1 MSDII
6 YPDRGIPEALRAKL
20 EFEYGEDA
28 DKILAA
34 FERERPVTFRV
45 NRLKADEK
53 RVFQEFAGF
62 TLRRAAFYEDAFI
75 LEGASE
81 RDVQKTSLYEE
92 GGIYLQSL
100 SSMLPPLF
108 VEPKAGESILDMT
121 AAPGG
126 KTTQLSALSGGGAL
140 ITACER
146 DKFRFER
153 LRYNVEK
160 QGAGRVTLL
169 NEDARNLSPYFR
181 FDKVLLDAPCSGSG
195 TLSPSNPVR
204 WSEKLL
210 AKCVLLQRALLKK
223 AFELLKPGGTLV
235 YSTCSVLREE
245 NEEAISSLK
254 GARLVPLAPPEGVPL
269 LPSAE
274 GTLCVRPD
282 GLFEGFFVAKLQKLS

>member
-1 MSDII
+1 MSDIV
-6 YPDRGIPEALRAKL
+6 YRDRGIPEALRAKL

-45 NRLKADEK
+45 NRLKADEG
-53 RVFQEFAGF
+53 RVLREFAGM

-81 RDVQKTSLYEE
+81 RDVQKTALYEE
-92 GGIYLQSL
+92 GGLYLQSL

-126 KTTQLSALSGGGAL
+126 KTTQLSALSGGSAL

-153 LRYNVEK
+153 LKYNVEK

-254 GARLVPLAPPEGVPL
+254 GARLVPISPPEGVPL

>member
-1 MSDII
+1 MSDIT
-6 YPDRGIPEALRAKL
+6 YPDRGIPEALQEKL
-20 EFEYGEDA
+20 KAQYGEGFGE
-28 DKILAA
+28 ILAA
-34 FERERPVTFRV
+34 FEKERPVTFRV

-53 RVFQEFAGF
+53 RVLQEFAGM

-75 LEGASE
+75 LVDASE
-81 RDVQKTSLYEE
+81 RDVQKTALYEE

-108 VEPKAGESILDMT
+108 VEPEAGESILDMT

-160 QGAGRVTLL
+160 QGVSRVTLL
-169 NEDARNLSPYFR
+169 NEDARTLSPYFR

-210 AKCVLLQRALLKK
+210 AKCMSLQRALLKK

-235 YSTCSVLREE
+235 YSSCSVLREE

-254 GARLVPLAPPEGVPL
+254 GVRLVPIAPPEGVPL
-269 LPSAE
+269 LPSLE
-274 GTLCVRPD
+274 GMLCVKPD

>member
-1 MSDII
+1 MSDIT
-6 YPDRGIPEALRAKL
+6 YPDRGIPEALQEKL
-20 EFEYGEDA
+20 KAQYGEDS
-28 DKILAA
+28 DKICAA
-34 FERERPVTFRV
+34 FEKERPVTFRV

-53 RVFQEFAGF
+53 RVLQEFAGM

-75 LEGASE
+75 LEDAAE
-81 RDVQKTSLYEE
+81 RDVQKTALYEE

-108 VEPKAGESILDMT
+108 VEPGAGESILDMT

-160 QGAGRVTLL
+160 QRASRVTLL

-210 AKCVLLQRALLKK
+210 AKCMSLQRALLKK

-235 YSTCSVLREE
+235 YSTCSVLRVE

-254 GARLVPLAPPEGVPL
+254 GVRLVPIAPPEGVPL
-269 LPSAE
+269 LPSLE
-274 GTLCVRPD
+274 GTLCVKPD

>member
-1 MSDII
+1 MSDVILED
-6 YPDRGIPEALRAKL
+6 PVLPAALQAKL
-20 EFEYGEDA
+20 AAQYGEMS
-28 DKILAA
+28 KEICAA
-34 FERERPVTFRV
+34 FQRDRPVTFRL

-53 RVFQEFAGF
+53 RVLREFAGL
-62 TLRRAAFYEDAFI
+62 TLGRVPFYEDAFI

-81 RDVQKTSLYEE
+81 RDVQKTALYEE

-126 KTTQLSALSGGGAL
+126 KTTQLSALSRGGAL

-146 DKFRFER
+146 DQFRFER
-153 LRYNVEK
+153 LKYNVEK
-160 QGAGRVTLL
+160 QGAPRVTLL
-169 NEDARNLSPYFR
+169 KEDARNLSPFFR
-181 FDKVLLDAPCSGSG
+181 FDKILLDAPCSGSG
-195 TLSPSNPVR
+195 TLSPSDRVR

-210 AKCVLLQRALLKK
+210 AKCILLQRALLKK

-235 YSTCSVLREE
+235 YSTCSILREE

-254 GARLVPLAPPEGVPL
+254 GARLVSLDPPEGVPL

-274 GTLCVRPD
+274 GTLCVKTD
-282 GLFEGFFVAKLQKLS
+282 GLFEGFFVAKLQKP

>member
-1 MSDII
+1 MSDIV
-6 YPDRGIPEALRAKL
+6 YRDRDIPEALRAKL
-20 EFEYGEDA
+20 NAQYGEEA

-45 NRLKADEK
+45 NRLKADEG
-53 RVFQEFAGF
+53 RVLREFAGM

-81 RDVQKTSLYEE
+81 RDVQKTALYEE

-126 KTTQLSALSGGGAL
+126 KTTQLSALSGDGAL

-153 LRYNVEK
+153 LKYNVEK

-169 NEDARNLSPYFR
+169 NEDARNLSPFFR

-254 GARLVPLAPPEGVPL
+254 GARLVPIAPPEGVPL

-274 GTLCVRPD
+274 GMLCVEPD
-282 GLFEGFFVAKLQKLS
+282 GLFEGFFVAKLQKLV

>member
-1 MSDII
+1 MSDIV
-6 YPDRGIPEALRAKL
+6 YRGRGIPEALRAKL

-34 FERERPVTFRV
+34 FTKERPVTFRV
-45 NRLKADEK
+45 NRLKADEG
-53 RVFQEFAGF
+53 RVLREFAGM
-62 TLRRAAFYEDAFI
+62 TLRRAAFYEDAFL

-92 GGIYLQSL
+92 GGLYLQSL

-153 LRYNVEK
+153 LKYNVEK

-195 TLSPSNPVR
+195 TLSPLNPVR

-254 GARLVPLAPPEGVPL
+254 GARLVPIEAPKGVPL

-282 GLFEGFFVAKLQKLS
+282 GLFEGFFVAKLLKLA

>member
-1 MSDII
+1 MSDIT
-6 YPDRGIPEALRAKL
+6 YPDRGIPEALQEKL
-20 EFEYGEDA
+20 KAQYGEDS
-28 DKILAA
+28 DKICAA
-34 FERERPVTFRV
+34 FEKERPLTFRV

-53 RVFQEFAGF
+53 RVLQEFAGM

-75 LEGASE
+75 LEDASE
-81 RDVQKTSLYEE
+81 RDVQKTALYEE

-108 VEPKAGESILDMT
+108 VEPGAGESILDMT

-160 QGAGRVTLL
+160 QGVSRVTLL
-169 NEDARNLSPYFR
+169 NEDARTLSPYFR

-210 AKCVLLQRALLKK
+210 AKCMSLQRALLKK

-254 GARLVPLAPPEGVPL
+254 GVRLVPIAPPEGVPL
-269 LPSAE
+269 LPSLE
-274 GTLCVRPD
+274 GMLCVKPD

>member
-20 EFEYGEDA
+20 EYEYGKDA
-28 DKILAA
+28 EKILAA

-45 NRLKADEK
+45 NRLKADEG
-53 RVFQEFAGF
+53 RVLREFAGM

-92 GGIYLQSL
+92 GGLYLQSL

-153 LRYNVEK
+153 LKYNVEK

-169 NEDARNLSPYFR
+169 NEDARNLSSYFR

-254 GARLVPLAPPEGVPL
+254 GARLVPLASPEGVPL

-274 GTLCVRPD
+274 GTLCVRSD

>member
-1 MSDII
+1 MSDIV
-6 YPDRGIPEALRAKL
+6 YRDRGIPEALRAKL
-20 EFEYGEDA
+20 EFEYGKDA
-28 DKILAA
+28 EKILAA

-45 NRLKADEK
+45 NRLKADEGCVL
-53 RVFQEFAGF
+53 REFAGM

-75 LEGASE
+75 LEGASA

-92 GGIYLQSL
+92 GGLYLQSL

-153 LRYNVEK
+153 LKYNVEK

-195 TLSPSNPVR
+195 TLSPSDPVR

>member
-1 MSDII
+1 MSDIV
-6 YPDRGIPEALRAKL
+6 YRDRGIPEALRAKL
-20 EFEYGEDA
+20 KAQYGEDA
-28 DKILAA
+28 EKILAA

-45 NRLKADEK
+45 NRLKADEG
-53 RVFQEFAGF
+53 RVLREFAGM
-62 TLRRAAFYEDAFI
+62 TLRRAAFYEDAFV

-81 RDVQKTSLYEE
+81 RDVQKTALYEE

-108 VEPKAGESILDMT
+108 VEAKAGESILDMT

-153 LRYNVEK
+153 LKYNVEK

-195 TLSPSNPVR
+195 TLSPSDPVR

-210 AKCVLLQRALLKK
+210 AKSVLLQRALLKK

-245 NEEAISSLK
+245 NEEAISFLK
-254 GARLVPLAPPEGVPL
+254 GARLVPIAPPEGVPL

>member
-1 MSDII
+1 MSDIV
-6 YPDRGIPEALRAKL
+6 YRDRGIPEALRAKL
-20 EFEYGEDA
+20 EFEYGEEA

-53 RVFQEFAGF
+53 RVLQEFAGF
-62 TLRRAAFYEDAFI
+62 TLRRASFYEDAFI

-81 RDVQKTSLYEE
+81 RDVQKTALYEE

-100 SSMLPPLF
+100 SSLPPLF

-153 LRYNVEK
+153 LKYNVEK

-169 NEDARNLSPYFR
+169 NEDARNLSPFFR

-195 TLSPSNPVR
+195 TLSSSSPVR

-210 AKCVLLQRALLKK
+210 AKCVLWQRALLKK

-254 GARLVPLAPPEGVPL
+254 GARLLPIAPPEGVPL
-269 LPSAE
+269 LPSEE
-274 GTLCVRPD
+274 GTLCVKPD
-282 GLFEGFFVAKLQKLS
+282 GLFEGFFVAKLQKLA

>member
-1 MSDII
+1 MSDIV
-6 YPDRGIPEALRAKL
+6 YRDRGIPEALRAKL
-20 EFEYGEDA
+20 EFEYGKDA

-45 NRLKADEK
+45 NRLKADEG
-53 RVFQEFAGF
+53 RVLREFAGM
-62 TLRRAAFYEDAFI
+62 TLRRAAFYEVAFI
-75 LEGASE
+75 LEGVSE

-92 GGIYLQSL
+92 GGLYLQSL

-210 AKCVLLQRALLKK
+210 AKCISLQRALLKK

-254 GARLVPLAPPEGVPL
+254 GARLVPISPSEEVPL

-282 GLFEGFFVAKLQKLS
+282 GLFEGFFVAKLQKLA

>member
-6 YPDRGIPEALRAKL
+6 YPDWGIPEALRAKL

-28 DKILAA
+28 EKILAA

-45 NRLKADEK
+45 NRLKADEGCVL
-53 RVFQEFAGF
+53 REFAGMR
-62 TLRRAAFYEDAFI
+62 LRRAAFYEGAFI

-92 GGIYLQSL
+92 GGLYLQSL

-254 GARLVPLAPPEGVPL
+254 GARLVPLVPPEGVPL

>member
-1 MSDII
+1 MSDIV
-6 YPDRGIPEALRAKL
+6 YRDRGIPEALRAKL
-20 EFEYGEDA
+20 NAQYGEDA

-45 NRLKADEK
+45 NRLKADEG
-53 RVFQEFAGF
+53 RVLREFAGM

-81 RDVQKTSLYEE
+81 RDVQKTTLYEE

-108 VEPKAGESILDMT
+108 VAGESILDMT

-153 LRYNVEK
+153 LKYNVEK

-169 NEDARNLSPYFR
+169 NEDARNLSPFFR

-195 TLSPSNPVR
+195 TLSPSAPVR

-210 AKCVLLQRALLKK
+210 AKCVFLQRALLKK

-254 GARLVPLAPPEGVPL
+254 GARLVPIAPPEGVPL

>member
-1 MSDII
+1 MSDIT
-6 YPDRGIPEALRAKL
+6 YPDRGIPEALQEKL
-20 EFEYGEDA
+20 KAQYGEGFGE
-28 DKILAA
+28 ILAA
-34 FERERPVTFRV
+34 FEKERPVTFRV

-53 RVFQEFAGF
+53 RVLQEFAGM

-75 LEGASE
+75 LVDASE
-81 RDVQKTSLYEE
+81 RDVQKTALYEE

-108 VEPKAGESILDMT
+108 VEPEAGESILDMT

-160 QGAGRVTLL
+160 QGVSRVTLL
-169 NEDARNLSPYFR
+169 NEDARTLSPYFR

-210 AKCVLLQRALLKK
+210 AKCMSLQRALLKK

-254 GARLVPLAPPEGVPL
+254 GVRLVPIAPPEGVPL
-269 LPSAE
+269 LPSLE
-274 GTLCVRPD
+274 GMLCVKPD